1 MGEDWIPFCKRD
13 KLSFPLLLGIGAAT
27 LAGTLLWTV
36 VFALWN
42 PLAAKLQITSA
53 VNTVVLLMGSL
64 IGFLVQPVVGVIS
77 DGTTL
82 KWGRRRIYMI
92 VGGLVLV
99 AALLI
104 IMFCESFS
112 KNQSGKQG
120 FLIFGMIL
128 VFFAGNILQGPA
140 RTLCSDVCPPNQQ
153 VLISSIVGIYG
164 GIGGVFTNLI
174 GALSLYQYT
183 SLSQEQFILV
193 VCLCI
198 SFAAVVITVIVA
210 HEEQLTEK
218 PATSNPFAA
227 LLQALKEINRPFLK
241 VAMAY
246 FFIMIGCYQI
256 GIQLTPFMGAD
267 IYGGVNTPNPD
278 DESTIIY
285 QKGVSW
291 AMLCNVVSC
300 AVQFAFGFFQ
310 SKLCDLIGLK
320 WVFLVLMTLLG
331 VMYLL
336 FFFVRNRYVYLI
348 MNVPIGLA
356 VVAYNNLPMAV
367 VSLISPAEKLGA
379 NLALLNCFNVI
390 GQQISNFGI
399 GMGVAQIW
407 PGKPGH
413 LVGISCIF
421 VFIGAILGFFIEVPD
436 KNAVIDDEDDGIDDS
451 ESDDHPASL

>member
-1 MGEDWIPFCKRD
+1 MGEDWIPLCKRD
-13 KLSFPLLLGIGAAT
+13 KLPFILILGIAAAT

-36 VFALWN
+36 VFALFN
-42 PLAAKLQITSA
+42 PLADKLNLASA
-53 VNTVVLLMGSL
+53 VRTVVLLMGSL

-82 KWGRRRIYMI
+82 KWGRRRIYMV
-92 VGGLVLV
+92 VGGIVLV
-99 AALLI
+99 VSLLI
-104 IMFCESFS
+104 IMFCEKFS
-112 KNQSGKQG
+112 NKQSGKQG

-140 RTLCSDVCPPNQQ
+140 RTLCSDVCPPSQQ
-153 VLISSIVGIYG
+153 VLISSIVGVYG
-164 GIGGVFTNLI
+164 GVGGVFTNLI

-198 SFAAVVITVIVA
+198 SFAAVLITVICTR
-210 HEEQLTEK
+210 EEQLTEK
-218 PATSNPFAA
+218 PASANPFAV
-227 LLQALKEINRPFLK
+227 LLQALKEINAPFLK
-241 VAMAY
+241 IAMAY
-246 FFIMIGCYQI
+246 FFVMIACYQI
-256 GIQLTPFMGAD
+256 GIQLTPFMGSD
-267 IYGGVNTPNPD
+267 IYGGENLPD
-278 DESTIIY
+278 NNAPETKQY

-300 AVQFAFGFFQ
+300 AVQFVYGFFQ

-320 WVFLVLMTLLG
+320 WVFFVLMVLLG

-336 FFFVRNRYVYLI
+336 FFFIRNRYVYLVMHI
-348 MNVPIGLA
+348 PIGFA
-356 VVAYNNLPMAV
+356 VVAYNNIPPAV

-399 GMGVAQIW
+399 GMGVAQVW
-407 PGKPGH
+407 KNKPGH

-421 VFIGAILGFFIEVPD
+421 AFISAILGLFVVVPD
-436 KNAVIDDEDDGIDDS
+436 RNVISDDEDEGAEDS

>member
-13 KLSFPLLLGIGAAT
+13 KLSFPLLLGIAAAT

-42 PLAAKLQITSA
+42 PLAAKLQISSA

-92 VGGLVLV
+92 VGGVVLV

-112 KNQSGKQG
+112 KSQSGKQG

-267 IYGGVNTPNPD
+267 IYKGENLPD
-278 DESTIIY
+278 SKDPRTVKY

-291 AMLCNVVSC
+291 AMLCNVVAC
-300 AVQFAFGFFQ
+300 AIQFVWGFFQ
-310 SKLCDLIGLK
+310 SKVCDKIGLK
-320 WVFLVLMTLLG
+320 WVFLVLMVLVG
-331 VMYLL
+331 VMYLM
-336 FFFVRNRYVYLI
+336 FFFVKNKIAYLFI
-348 MNVPIGLA
+348 HVPIGFA
-356 VVAYNNLPMAV
+356 VVTYNAIPPAV
-367 VSLISPAEKLGA
+367 VSLISAPEKLGA

-399 GMGVAQIW
+399 GMGIGQIW
-407 PGKPGH
+407 PDKPGN
-413 LVGISCIF
+413 LIGISCIF
-421 VFIGAILGFFIEVPD
+421 AFISAILCFGIVVP
-436 KNAVIDDEDDGIDDS
+436 NAGQVNEEEIDNSNSDSDE
-451 ESDDHPASL
+451 PAAL